1 MSRLL
6 LQSNS
11 FIQAARRIVKKYPQ
25 IKEVLNVCLELL
37 AKDAFYPQL
46 KTHKLKGDLDGCWA
60 CSISYELRIVFKF
73 VQYEGSEAILLET
86 VGTHDEVY

>member
-11 FIQAARRIVKKYPQ
+11 FIQAARRFMKKYPQ
-25 IKEVLNVCLELL
+25 IKEDLSACLKLL
-37 AKDAFYPQL
+37 AKDAFHLLL
-46 KTHKLKGDLDGCWA
+46 KTHKLKGDLDGRWA
-60 CSISYELRIVFKF
+60 CSVNYELRVIFKF
-73 VQYEGSEAILLET
+73 VQYEGSETILLET